1 MQAWIG
7 KSYGSWA
14 FPPSDDRIL
23 LKVAESL
30 ISAAYHSWAN
40 DYWLFDPGFQ
50 YTILALSCKQ
60 SPRNDSAM
68 KNILVALDM
77 KSTDAILLD
86 QAASLAHKCGSR
98 IWMVHVASPDP
109 DFVGFEMGPKYIRD
123 FVADELRTEH
133 RQLQAYAE
141 DLQHKSLEAEGLLIQ
156 GPTIE
161 MIEGEVKKLNIDLL
175 ILGSHK
181 HGFLY
186 ETFVGNTAF
195 QIIREV
201 SIPVMIIPL
210 PNE

>member
-1 MQAWIG
+1 
-7 KSYGSWA
+7 
-14 FPPSDDRIL
+14 
-23 LKVAESL
+23 
-30 ISAAYHSWAN
+30 
-40 DYWLFDPGFQ
+40 
-50 YTILALSCKQ
+50 
-60 SPRNDSAM
+60 M

-77 KSTDAILLD
+77 KPTDAILLT
-86 QAASLAHKCGSR
+86 QATSLAQKCGSK

-133 RQLQAYAE
+133 RQLKVYAD
-141 DLQHKSLEAEGLLIQ
+141 DLRSKSLDVEGLLIQ

-161 MIEGEVKKLNIDLL
+161 MIEGEVKKLDIDLL
-175 ILGSHK
+175 IMGSHK

-201 SIPVMIIPL
+201 TIPVMIIPL